1 MLSWVL
7 TCKAPKKNVF
17 VNNRLKEIDAMM
29 NQIKS
34 KFVKV
39 NLAYVPSLYNLADF
53 VTKPCSAEVF
63 VDKFST
69 WIYGPDWLELPSDQ
83 WPKGQLGCI
92 PHAYQGELVNP
103 AINISDPEPILNVRK
118 YFSFSFLL
126 GVMVKVF
133 KFIVL
138 VRRVNRDPV
147 EMATSCLFKLMR
159 SEEFP

>member
-1 MLSWVL
+1 M
-7 TCKAPKKNVF
+7 TCKAPKKNIY
-17 VNNRLKEIDAMM
+17 VNNRLKEIDSML

-39 NLAYVPSLYNLADF
+39 NLAYVPSQFNLADL
-53 VTKPCSAEVF
+53 VTKPCSAKVF
-63 VDKFST
+63 LDKFST

-103 AINISDPEPILNVRK
+103 VFDVADPEPIVDIK
-118 YFSFSFLL
+118 FSSFTFLL
-126 GVMVKVF
+126 GVMVKVC

-138 VRRVNRDPV
+138 VKKVKR
-147 EMATSCLFKLMR
+147 SC
-159 SEEFP
+159 